1 VEIHIPGMVAEGT
14 YRFALA
20 EDGMSIT
27 WQRAINRVCLN
38 KESLR
43 GVMGE
48 KYLSSSSRVIAY
60 DDATQEM
67 CHNKVSHNA
76 GGQYW
81 GAPQVIRLREECT
94 GTPTKSIYPY
104 PTNNVIRG
112 HRQYNTLARCRVQ
125 LAKQRFSNATKTH
138 VRTIDLFG
146 IQSSQSSHDDPPSP
160 PPPSPRIA
168 LVSARGTHRLPLVWP
183 PVAASC
189 PRQGR
194 GRTTTT
200 TSTNTTDSCSRGQ

>member
-1 VEIHIPGMVAEGT
+1 MEIHIPGMVAEGT

-20 EDGMSIT
+20 KDGMSIT

-38 KESLR
+38 KERLR

-48 KYLSSSSRVIAY
+48 RYSSSSSRVIAY

-67 CHNKVSHNA
+67 RHNKVSHNT

-94 GTPTKSIYPY
+94 GTPTESIYPY

-112 HRQYNTLARCRVQ
+112 HHQYNTLTHCRVQ
-125 LAKQRFSNATKTH
+125 LAKQRFNSQTKMQ
-138 VRTIDLFG
+138 VRTINLFR
-146 IQSSQSSHDDPPSP
+146 IQSS
-160 PPPSPRIA
+160 
-168 LVSARGTHRLPLVWP
+168 
-183 PVAASC
+183 
-189 PRQGR
+189 
-194 GRTTTT
+194 
-200 TSTNTTDSCSRGQ
+200 